1 MSITA
6 TLDDG
11 RAASELAKLQA
22 TLADP
27 TPLHRLIAAGLERN
41 FNKRFNARVDPD
53 GKAWMPW
60 ADSTHALRTKQGKSN
75 LLEFSNPGMRDSVRK
90 RAGRQGASL
99 VMLSPIAGYHEQ
111 LTAPK
116 KGKLPRRAML
126 FSKDGGLGDMDKQMV
141 EKASADYFKRMLG

>member
-60 ADSTHALRTKQGKSN
+60 ADSTHALRTKQGKTK
-75 LLEFSNPGMRDSVRK
+75 LLEFSNPGMRDSVRTTAD
-90 RAGRQGASL
+90 RNGAAL
-99 VMLSPIAGYHEQ
+99 TMLSPIAGYHEQ

-116 KGKLPRRAML
+116 KGQLPRRAML
-126 FSKDGGLGDMDKQMV
+126 FSKAGGLGAMDEKTV
-141 EKASADYFKRMLG
+141 DKASTDYFKRILG